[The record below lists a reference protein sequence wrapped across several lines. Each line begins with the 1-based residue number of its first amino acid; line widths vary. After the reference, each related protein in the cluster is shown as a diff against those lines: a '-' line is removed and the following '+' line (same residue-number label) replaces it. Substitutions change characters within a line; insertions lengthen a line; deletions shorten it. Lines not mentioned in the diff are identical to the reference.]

1 MVTGKFYDAVLALAS
16 ALHLMILDGHDVREQ
31 KLGFDF
37 DKGPVTAWNNGEE
50 LMKYIK
56 KAKLSCC
63 FLIGFCNCFL
73 LVFVC

>member
-1 MVTGKFYDAVLALAS
+1 MVTGKYYDAVLALAS
-16 ALHLMILDGHDVREQ
+16 ALLLVIFDGHDVREQ

-50 LMKYIK
+50 LMKYLK
-56 KAKLSCC
+56 KARLSCY
-63 FLIGFCNCFL
+63 FL